1 MELVPDFDEH
11 GVLPDGVHKCDE
23 KGFKQRFVDEFPAS
37 ETRPRLRQGFR
48 ALREEVVKHGPPGV
62 QWVDGSFVTT
72 KLNPGDIDIVT
83 FMDLERLNALS
94 RDNQAAVERLVKGRE
109 CTKAAYGCHT
119 FLVPSCEPNHPF
131 FPKFEQRRR
140 YWRKWFGKTRPGRS
154 KGFVAMALGDEEGI
168 PEVSAEREPQ

>member
-1 MELVPDFDEH
+1 MGLVPDFDEH
-11 GVLPDGVHKCDE
+11 GFLPDGVHNCNDE
-23 KGFKQRFVDEFPAS
+23 EFEQRFVDEFSES
-37 ETRPRLRQGFR
+37 ETRPRLHQGLR

-94 RDNQAAVERLVKGRE
+94 RDDQAAVERLVKGRE

-140 YWRKWFGKTRPGRS
+140 YWRKWFGRTRQGRP
-154 KGFVAMALGDEEGI
+154 KGFVAMVLGDYK
-168 PEVSAEREPQ
+168 